1 MVWARLVDEDER
13 VTRSQTYGRR
23 LKKEDAG
30 TAICAVVDRND
41 ACWRFRSTSSA

>member
-23 LKKEDAG
+23 LEKRMPG
-30 TAICAVVDRND
+30 RP
-41 ACWRFRSTSSA
+41 SALWWIATMLVGVSIGSQC